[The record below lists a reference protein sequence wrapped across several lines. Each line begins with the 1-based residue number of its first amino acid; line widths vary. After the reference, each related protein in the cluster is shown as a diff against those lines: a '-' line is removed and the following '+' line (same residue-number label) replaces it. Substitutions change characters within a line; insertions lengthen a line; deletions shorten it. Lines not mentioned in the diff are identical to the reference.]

1 MPELPEVE
9 TVRRGLASSVLGQAI
24 TAVEATGRRS
34 VRRHV
39 DPSELGVA
47 VTGRVIVRAD
57 RLGKY
62 LLLGLDD
69 ETTVVVH
76 LRMSGQLLIAA
87 SADAARRAHTHVVLD
102 LHDGRQLRFV
112 DPRTFGEVFAVAPGT
127 PRSSIG
133 GLGSLGPDALAVDR
147 RAFATA
153 VRRRRLGLK
162 MLIMDQ
168 RIVAGVGN
176 IYSDEILH
184 RARLRWD
191 RPGSDISAVAAGRL
205 HEALVTVLEE
215 AIEHRGSSL
224 ADEQY
229 VDVDGRPGAFQHLHR
244 VHARAGQ
251 SCHRCGRP
259 IERAKV
265 GGRSTYFCRRC
276 QV

>member
-1 MPELPEVE
+1 M
-9 TVRRGLASSVLGQAI
+9 LGHTI

-34 VRRHV
+34 VRRHG
-39 DPSELGVA
+39 DPSELGQA
-47 VTGRVIVRAD
+47 VTGRALVSAD

-69 ETTVVVH
+69 DTTVVVH
-76 LRMSGQLLIAA
+76 LRMSGQLLIAG
-87 SADAARRAHTHVVLD
+87 SAEDPRRVHTHVVLD
-102 LHDGRQLRFV
+102 LDDGRQLRFV

-127 PRSSIG
+127 PRADIG

-147 RAFATA
+147 RAFVTA
-153 VRRRRLGLK
+153 VRRRRTGLK

-176 IYSDEILH
+176 IYSDEMLH
-184 RARLRWD
+184 RARLRYD
-191 RPGSDISAVAAGRL
+191 RPGSDVSAVAAGRL
-205 HEALVTVLEE
+205 HEAMVAVLNE

-224 ADEQY
+224 SDEQY
-229 VDVDGRPGAFQHLHR
+229 VDVDGRPGDFQHLHR

-251 SCHRCGRP
+251 PCHRCGRP
-259 IERAKV
+259 IERDKA

-276 QV
+276 QK